1 MPIPRLRID
10 DAALL
15 VVDMQERLLPTIADA
30 DRVIGNCA
38 IMLRLAAEL
47 GFPYL
52 VTEHCP
58 GNLGRTVEPIQEAM
72 VDRSAR
78 IEKARFSAAIDLVR
92 DRLRVWQRASVLICG
107 IEGHV
112 CVLQSVLDLQGAG
125 RQCFV
130 VSDAVGCSQPGQ
142 VSHALR
148 RMETA
153 GAIITGV
160 MSSLYEL
167 LGDARHPSLRA
178 CIELAKQVRQ

>member
-1 MPIPRLRID
+1 
-10 DAALL
+10 
-15 VVDMQERLLPTIADA
+15 
-30 DRVIGNCA
+30 
-38 IMLRLAAEL
+38 
-47 GFPYL
+47 
-52 VTEHCP
+52 
-58 GNLGRTVEPIQEAM
+58 
-72 VDRSAR
+72 
-78 IEKARFSAAIDLVR
+78 
-92 DRLRVWQRASVLICG
+92 
-107 IEGHV
+107 
-112 CVLQSVLDLQGAG
+112 VLDLQDAG

>member
-15 VVDMQERLLPTIADA
+15 VVDMQERLLPTIVDA
-30 DRVIGNCA
+30 DRVIDNCA
-38 IMLRLAAEL
+38 ITLRLAAEL

-78 IEKARFSAAIDLVR
+78 VEKTRFSAAIDLVQ
-92 DRLRVWQRASVLICG
+92 DQLRAWRRTNVLIGG

-112 CVLQSVLDLQGAG
+112 CVLQSVLDLQAAG

-130 VSDAVGCSQPGQ
+130 LSDAVGCSQPSQ
-142 VSHALR
+142 LPFALR
-148 RMETA
+148 RMEAA

-160 MSSLYEL
+160 MSTLYEL
-167 LGDARHPSLRA
+167 LTDARHPSLRA
-178 CIELAKQVRQ
+178 CIELAKQIRQ